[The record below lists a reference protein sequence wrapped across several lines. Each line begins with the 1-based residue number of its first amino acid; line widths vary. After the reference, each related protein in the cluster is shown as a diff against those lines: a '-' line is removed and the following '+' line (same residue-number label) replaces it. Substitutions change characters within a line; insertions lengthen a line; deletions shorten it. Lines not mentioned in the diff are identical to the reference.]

1 MDTFA
6 G

>member
-6 G
+6 